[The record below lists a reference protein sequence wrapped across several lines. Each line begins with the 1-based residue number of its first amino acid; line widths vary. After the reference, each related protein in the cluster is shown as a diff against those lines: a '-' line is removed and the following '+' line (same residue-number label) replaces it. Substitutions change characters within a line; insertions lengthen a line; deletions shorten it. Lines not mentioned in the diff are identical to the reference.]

1 MKPARRTRR
10 SYGRAAANLLHLE
23 RGYDQLAPNW
33 GGLPSRVMASLGL
46 LTTVTGPTPSMGA
59 APPGN
64 PVALQAIRF
73 GHTLPAGHGT
83 SSIHQLPTSHLGGL
97 QSLAQ
102 PDLLGE
108 PA

>member
-1 MKPARRTRR
+1 
-10 SYGRAAANLLHLE
+10 
-23 RGYDQLAPNW
+23 
-33 GGLPSRVMASLGL
+33 
-46 LTTVTGPTPSMGA
+46 MGA